1 MTGCVAERNGVYYVR
16 LSYYDRNHKR
26 RDKFISTG
34 LSGRGAKK
42 KATAMIEQLIE
53 KYKHLEKSDH
63 PSKMADYL
71 IMWKNL
77 RKSEVAET
85 TYDGYHTYIDRH
97 LVPYFIDL
105 NLNIQDIT
113 AGHIF
118 DYVNYLS
125 NDGGRKDNKMG
136 GQSNTSIRKIISIL
150 RQVFE
155 YAVLYGD
162 IKINPALQVP
172 LPKSTNKKDERQVFL
187 TSEDAQKM
195 LDAFQNEEI
204 GPIVYVTLYYGL
216 RKSEALGLRWQAVD
230 FDANTITINHTVV
243 GNGHIVRKDTT
254 KTYTSRRT
262 YELLPDVK
270 ALLLKLKDQQDDYKR
285 RLGSGYHMND
295 YIFKNPNGVPYRPD
309 SLTRSFKRA
318 LARHG
323 LPQMR
328 YHDLRHSTAS
338 ILVDKGWDINDIKEW
353 LGHADISTTANIYAH
368 ISHRKKVSLAK
379 SLNGAL
385 SFGEIKELDT
395 QGISCL

>member
-1 MTGCVAERNGVYYVR
+1 MTGCIALRKDVYYVR
-16 LSYYDRNHKR
+16 LSYYDKDHIRK
-26 RDKFISTG
+26 DKFVSTG
-34 LSGRGAKK
+34 LSGRGAKQ
-42 KATAMIEQLIE
+42 KATAMIDSLIE
-53 KYKHLEKSDH
+53 KYSYLEKSDH
-63 PSKMADYL
+63 PAKMADYL
-71 IMWKNL
+71 KMWKEL
-77 RKSEVAET
+77 QKSEVAET

-97 LVPYFIDL
+97 LIPYFKDL

-125 NDGGRKDNKMG
+125 NDGGRKDNKIG

-150 RQVFE
+150 RKVFD

-162 IKINPALQVP
+162 IKINPAAQVP
-172 LPKSTNKKDERQVFL
+172 MPKRSNKKDERQVFL
-187 TSEDAQKM
+187 TAEDAQKM
-195 LDAFQNEEI
+195 LDAFRDEEI
-204 GPIVYVTLYYGL
+204 GPIIFVTLYYGL
-216 RKSEALGLRWQAVD
+216 RRSEALGLRWQAVD
-230 FDANTITINHTVV
+230 FDANTISINHTVV
-243 GNGHIVRKDTT
+243 GGSQIVAKDST
-254 KTYTSRRT
+254 KSYCSMRT

-270 ALLLKLKDQQDDYKR
+270 DLLLKLKAQQEDYKQ
-285 RLGSGYHMND
+285 RLGSGYHDND
-295 YIFKNPNGVPYRPD
+295 YIFKNPNGMPYRPD

-323 LPQMR
+323 IPDMR

-379 SLNGAL
+379 SLNGSL
-385 SFGEIKELDT
+385 RFE
-395 QGISCL
+395 

>member
-1 MTGCVAERNGVYYVR
+1 MNGCVALRKDTYYVR
-16 LSYYDRNHKR
+16 LTYYDKNHCRKE
-26 RDKFISTG
+26 KWISTG
-34 LSGRGAKK
+34 LSGRGAKQ
-42 KATAMIEQLIE
+42 KATAMIDSMIE
-53 KYKHLEKSDH
+53 KYSYLEKSDH
-63 PSKMADYL
+63 PTKMADYL
-71 IMWKNL
+71 QMWKEL

-97 LVPYFIDL
+97 LMPYFKEL

-118 DYVNYLS
+118 DYINYLS
-125 NDGGRKDNKMG
+125 NDGGRKDNKVG

-162 IKINPALQVP
+162 IRVNPAKQIP
-172 LPKSTNKKDERQVFL
+172 LPKSKSKKDERQVFL
-187 TSEDAQKM
+187 TAEDAQKM
-195 LDAFQNEEI
+195 LDAFRNEEV
-204 GPIVYVTLYYGL
+204 GPIVFVTLYYGL

-230 FDANTITINHTVV
+230 FEANTMTINHTVV
-243 GNGHIVRKDTT
+243 SNGHIIAKDST
-254 KTYTSRRT
+254 KTYSSRRT
-262 YELLPDVK
+262 FELLPDVRD
-270 ALLLKLKDQQDDYKR
+270 LLVKLKEQQEDYKR

-295 YIFKNPNGVPYRPD
+295 YIFKNANGMPYRPD

-379 SLNGAL
+379 SLEG
-385 SFGEIKELDT
+385 SFTFE
-395 QGISCL
+395 

>member
-1 MTGCVAERNGVYYVR
+1 MTGCVTLRKDIYYVR
-16 LSYYDRNHKR
+16 LSYYNKSHKR

-34 LSGRGAKK
+34 LSGRGAKQ
-42 KATAMIEQLIE
+42 KATAMIESLIE
-53 KYKHLEKSDH
+53 KYSFLEKSNH

-71 IMWKNL
+71 KMWKEL
-77 RKSEVAET
+77 QESEVAET

-97 LVPYFIDL
+97 LIPYFKDL

-125 NDGGRKDNKMG
+125 NDGGRKDNKIG
-136 GQSNTSIRKIISIL
+136 GQSASSIRKIISIL
-150 RQVFE
+150 RQVFD

-172 LPKSTNKKDERQVFL
+172 MPKRANMKEARQVFL
-187 TSEDAQKM
+187 TVEDAQKM
-195 LDAFQNEEI
+195 LDAFVNEEI

-230 FDANTITINHTVV
+230 FENDTITINHTVV
-243 GNGHIVRKDTT
+243 GGSHIVAKDST
-254 KTYTSRRT
+254 KTYSSERT
-262 YELLPDVK
+262 YQLLPDVK
-270 ALLLKLKDQQDDYKR
+270 ALLLKLKAQQKEYR
-285 RLGSGYHMND
+285 ERLGSGYHIND
-295 YIFKNPNGVPYRPD
+295 YIFKNANGMPYRPD

-318 LARHG
+318 LTRHG
-323 LPQMR
+323 FPQMR

-353 LGHADISTTANIYAH
+353 LGHSDISTTANIYAH
-368 ISHRKKVSLAK
+368 ISHRRKVSLAK
-379 SLNGAL
+379 SLEGSL
-385 SFGEIKELDT
+385 TFEQSTETMG
-395 QGISCL
+395 

>member
-1 MTGCVAERNGVYYVR
+1 MTGCVVQRKDVYYIR
-16 LSYYDRNHKR
+16 LTYYDRDRKR
-26 RDKFISTG
+26 KDKWVSTG
-34 LSGRGAKK
+34 LSGRGAKQ
-42 KATAMIEQLIE
+42 KATAMIQSLIE
-53 KYKHLEKSDH
+53 KYSYLEKSDH
-63 PSKMADYL
+63 PSDMADYL
-71 IMWKNL
+71 LMWKDL

-97 LVPYFIDL
+97 LVPYFKTL

-125 NDGGRKDNKMG
+125 NDGGRMDNKLG
-136 GQSNTSIRKIISIL
+136 GQSATSIRKIISIL
-150 RQVFE
+150 RQVFD

-162 IKINPALQVP
+162 IKINPVKQVP
-172 LPKSTNKKDERQVFL
+172 LPKKTNKKNERQVFL

-195 LDAFQNEEI
+195 LDAFRDEEV

-230 FDANTITINHTVV
+230 FDANTITINHAVV
-243 GNGHIVRKDTT
+243 SNGHIVRKDST
-254 KTYTSRRT
+254 KTYNSNRT
-262 YELLPDVK
+262 FELLPDVK
-270 ALLLKLKDQQDDYKR
+270 DLLLKLKDQQEGYKR
-285 RLGSGYHMND
+285 RLGSGYHNND
-295 YIFKNPNGVPYRPD
+295 YIFKNPNGIPYRPD

-318 LARHG
+318 LERHG

-368 ISHRKKVSLAK
+368 ISHRRKVSLAK
-379 SLNGAL
+379 SLEGSLTFEQSTETTA
-385 SFGEIKELDT
+385 
-395 QGISCL
+395 

>member
-1 MTGCVAERNGVYYVR
+1 MTGCVALRKDVYYVR
-16 LSYYDRNHKR
+16 LTYYDSRQKR
-26 RDKFISTG
+26 KEKWVSTG
-34 LSGRGAKK
+34 LSGRGAKQ
-42 KATAMIEQLIE
+42 KATAMIQSMID
-53 KYKHLEKSDH
+53 KYSYLEKSDH

-71 IMWKNL
+71 KMWKEL
-77 RKSEVAET
+77 QIGEVAET

-97 LVPYFIDL
+97 LIPYFKDL

-125 NDGGRKDNKMG
+125 SDGGRKDNKAG
-136 GQSNTSIRKIISIL
+136 GQSTTSIRKIISIL
-150 RQVFE
+150 RQVFD

-172 LPKSTNKKDERQVFL
+172 LPKKKNKKDERQVFM
-187 TSEDAQKM
+187 TAEDAQKM
-195 LDAFQNEEI
+195 LDAFRNEEI
-204 GPIVYVTLYYGL
+204 GPIVFVTLYYGL

-243 GNGHIVRKDTT
+243 GGSRIIAKDST
-254 KTYTSRRT
+254 KSYCSQRT
-262 YELLPDVK
+262 YQLLPDVK
-270 ALLLKLKDQQDDYKR
+270 DLLMKLRDQQEDYKR
-285 RLGSGYHMND
+285 RLGSGYVVND

-318 LARHG
+318 LDRHG

-338 ILVDKGWDINDIKEW
+338 ILVDKGWDINSIKEW

-368 ISHRKKVSLAK
+368 ISHRKKVSLAQDLDK
-379 SLNGAL
+379 TLT
-385 SFGEIKELDT
+385 FGQD
-395 QGISCL
+395 

>member
-1 MTGCVAERNGVYYVR
+1 MTGYVAERNGVYYVR

-53 KYKHLEKSDH
+53 KYKYLEKSDH
-63 PSKMADYL
+63 PAKMADYL

-97 LVPYFIDL
+97 LVPYFRDL

-125 NDGGRKDNKMG
+125 NDGGRKDNKIG

-150 RQVFE
+150 RRVFD

-162 IKINPALQVP
+162 ININPATQVP
-172 LPKSTNKKDERQVFL
+172 LPKTTNKKDERQVFL

-270 ALLLKLKDQQDDYKR
+270 TLLLKLKDQQDDYKR

-368 ISHRKKVSLAK
+368 ISHRHKVSLAK

-385 SFGEIKELDT
+385 SFCQEVNSST
-395 QGISCL
+395 

>member
-1 MTGCVAERNGVYYVR
+1 MTGCIALRKDVYYVR
-16 LSYYDRNHKR
+16 LTYYDRDHQRK
-26 RDKFISTG
+26 DKWVSTG
-34 LSGRGAKK
+34 FSGRGAKQ
-42 KATAMIEQLIE
+42 KATAMIQSFIE
-53 KYKHLEKSDH
+53 KYSYLEKSDH
-63 PSKMADYL
+63 PSKMVDYL
-71 IMWKNL
+71 KMWKEL

-97 LVPYFIDL
+97 LIPYFSNL

-125 NDGGRKDNKMG
+125 GDGGRKNNKIG

-150 RQVFE
+150 RQVFD

-162 IKINPALQVP
+162 IKVNPALQVP
-172 LPKSTNKKDERQVFL
+172 MPKKVNNKDKRQVFL
-187 TSEDAQKM
+187 TAEDAQRM
-195 LDAFQNEEI
+195 LDAFRNEEL

-230 FDANTITINHTVV
+230 FEANTITINHTVV
-243 GNGHIVRKDTT
+243 SNGHIVRKDST
-254 KTYTSRRT
+254 KSYCSNRT
-262 YELLPDVK
+262 FQLLPDVK
-270 ALLLKLKDQQDDYKR
+270 DVLLKLKDQQENYKE
-285 RLGSGYHMND
+285 RLGSNYHSND
-295 YIFKNPNGVPYRPD
+295 YIFKNPNGIPYRPD

-353 LGHADISTTANIYAH
+353 LGHSDISTTANIYAH
-368 ISHRKKVSLAK
+368 ISHRKKVSLAQD
-379 SLNGAL
+379 
-385 SFGEIKELDT
+385 LDKT
-395 QGISCL
+395 LIFNQDSET

>member
-1 MTGCVAERNGVYYVR
+1 MTGCIAQRKDIYYVR
-16 LSYYDRNHKR
+16 LVYYDKNHQRKE
-26 RDKFISTG
+26 KWVSTG

-42 KATAMIEQLIE
+42 KATAMIDSMVE
-53 KYKHLEKSDH
+53 KYSYLEKSDH
-63 PSKMADYL
+63 PAKMADYL
-71 IMWKNL
+71 AMWKNL
-77 RKSEVAET
+77 RQSEVAET

-97 LVPYFIDL
+97 LIPYFKDL
-105 NLNIQDIT
+105 NLDIQDIT

-125 NDGGRKDNKMG
+125 NDGGRKDNKIG
-136 GQSNTSIRKIISIL
+136 GQSVTSVRKIISIL
-150 RQVFE
+150 RQVFD

-162 IKINPALQVP
+162 IKINPALHVP
-172 LPKSTNKKDERQVFL
+172 LPKRSNKKDERQVFL
-187 TSEDAQKM
+187 TAEEAQKM

-204 GPIVYVTLYYGL
+204 GLIVFVTLYYGL

-230 FDANTITINHTVV
+230 FDNNTIMVNHTVV
-243 GNGHIVRKDTT
+243 SNGHIVRKDST
-254 KTYTSRRT
+254 KTYSSQRT
-262 YELLPDVK
+262 YQLLPDVK
-270 ALLLKLKDQQDDYKR
+270 ALLLKLKDQQADYKR

-295 YIFKNPNGVPYRPD
+295 YIFKNPNGIPYRPD

-368 ISHRKKVSLAK
+368 ISHRKKVSLAQDLDKTLTFEQK
-379 SLNGAL
+379 S
-385 SFGEIKELDT
+385 
-395 QGISCL
+395 

>member
-1 MTGCVAERNGVYYVR
+1 MNGCVALRKDTYYVR
-16 LSYYDRNHKR
+16 LTYYDKNHCRKE
-26 RDKFISTG
+26 KWISTG
-34 LSGRGAKK
+34 LSGRGAKQ
-42 KATAMIEQLIE
+42 KATAMIDSMIE
-53 KYKHLEKSDH
+53 KYSYLEKSDH
-63 PSKMADYL
+63 PTKMADYL
-71 IMWKNL
+71 QMWKEL

-97 LVPYFIDL
+97 LIPYFKEL

-118 DYVNYLS
+118 DYINYLS
-125 NDGGRKDNKMG
+125 HDGGRKDNKVG

-162 IKINPALQVP
+162 IRVNPAKQIP
-172 LPKSTNKKDERQVFL
+172 LPKSKSKKDERQVFL
-187 TSEDAQKM
+187 TAEDAQKM
-195 LDAFQNEEI
+195 LDAFRNEEV
-204 GPIVYVTLYYGL
+204 GPIVFVTLYYGL

-230 FDANTITINHTVV
+230 FEANTMTINHTVV
-243 GNGHIVRKDTT
+243 SNGHIIAKDST
-254 KTYTSRRT
+254 KTYSSRRT
-262 YELLPDVK
+262 FELLPDVRD
-270 ALLLKLKDQQDDYKR
+270 LLVKLKEQQEDYKR

-295 YIFKNPNGVPYRPD
+295 YIFKNANGMPYRPD

-379 SLNGAL
+379 SLEG
-385 SFGEIKELDT
+385 SFTFE
-395 QGISCL
+395 

>member
-1 MTGCVAERNGVYYVR
+1 MTGCVTLRKDIYYVR
-16 LSYYDRNHKR
+16 LSYYDKDHIRK
-26 RDKFISTG
+26 DKFVSTG
-34 LSGRGAKK
+34 LSGRGAKQ
-42 KATAMIEQLIE
+42 KATAMIDSLIE
-53 KYKHLEKSDH
+53 KYSYLEKSDH
-63 PSKMADYL
+63 PAKMADYL
-71 IMWKNL
+71 KMWKEL
-77 RKSEVAET
+77 QASEVAET

-97 LVPYFIDL
+97 LIPYFKDL

-125 NDGGRKDNKMG
+125 NDGGRKDNKIG

-150 RQVFE
+150 RKVFD

-162 IKINPALQVP
+162 IKINPAAQVP
-172 LPKSTNKKDERQVFL
+172 MPKRGNKKDERQVFL
-187 TSEDAQKM
+187 TAEDAQKM
-195 LDAFQNEEI
+195 LDAFQNEEV
-204 GPIVYVTLYYGL
+204 GPIVFVTLYYGL
-216 RKSEALGLRWQAVD
+216 RKSEALGLRWQAID

-243 GNGHIVRKDTT
+243 GGSHIVAKDST
-254 KTYTSRRT
+254 KSYCSRRT

-270 ALLLKLKDQQDDYKR
+270 DLLLKLKDQQEDYKQ
-285 RLGSGYHMND
+285 RLGSGYHNND

-353 LGHADISTTANIYAH
+353 LGHSDISTTANIYAH
-368 ISHRKKVSLAK
+368 ISHRRKVSLAK
-379 SLNGAL
+379 SLEGSLTFDQSTETTA
-385 SFGEIKELDT
+385 
-395 QGISCL
+395 

>member
-1 MTGCVAERNGVYYVR
+1 MTGCIALRKDIYYVR
-16 LSYYDRNHKR
+16 LTYYDRNHTRK
-26 RDKFISTG
+26 DKWISTG
-34 LSGRGAKK
+34 LSGRGAKQ
-42 KATAMIEQLIE
+42 KATAMIQSLID
-53 KYKHLEKSDH
+53 KYSYLEKSEH
-63 PSKMADYL
+63 PAKMADYL
-71 IMWKNL
+71 KMWKELQIN
-77 RKSEVAET
+77 EVAET

-97 LVPYFIDL
+97 LIPYFKNL

-125 NDGGRKDNKMG
+125 NDGGRKDNKIG
-136 GQSNTSIRKIISIL
+136 GQSTTSIRKIISIL
-150 RQVFE
+150 RQVFD

-172 LPKSTNKKDERQVFL
+172 MPKKSNKKDERQVFL
-187 TSEDAQKM
+187 TAEEAQKM
-195 LDAFQNEEI
+195 LDAFSSEEI
-204 GPIVYVTLYYGL
+204 GPIVFVTLYYGL

-230 FDANTITINHTVV
+230 FDADTITINHTVV
-243 GNGHIVRKDTT
+243 GGTHIMAKDST
-254 KTYTSRRT
+254 KTYSSRRT
-262 YELLPDVK
+262 YQLLPDVK
-270 ALLLKLKDQQDDYKR
+270 TLLLKLKEQQKDYAR

-368 ISHRKKVSLAK
+368 ISHRKKVSLAQD
-379 SLNGAL
+379 
-385 SFGEIKELDT
+385 LDKT
-395 QGISCL
+395 LVFEASS

>member
-1 MTGCVAERNGVYYVR
+1 MTGCLAQRKDVYYVR
-16 LSYYDRNHKR
+16 LTYYDRNHQRK
-26 RDKFISTG
+26 DKWVSTG
-34 LSGRGAKK
+34 LSGRGAKQ
-42 KATAMIEQLIE
+42 KATAMIQSLIE
-53 KYKHLEKSDH
+53 KYSYLEKSEH
-63 PSKMADYL
+63 PSKMVDYL
-71 IMWKNL
+71 AMWKEL

-97 LVPYFIDL
+97 LIPYFSQL

-125 NDGGRKDNKMG
+125 NDGGRKDNKIG
-136 GQSNTSIRKIISIL
+136 GQSTTSIRKIISIL
-150 RQVFE
+150 RQVFD

-162 IKINPALQVP
+162 IRVNPASQVP
-172 LPKSTNKKDERQVFL
+172 LPKKVNNKDKRQVFL
-187 TSEDAQKM
+187 TAEDAQKM
-195 LDAFQNEEI
+195 LDAFRDEEL

-230 FDANTITINHTVV
+230 FEANTITINHTVV
-243 GNGHIVRKDTT
+243 SNGHIVRKDST
-254 KTYTSRRT
+254 KSYCSNRT
-262 YELLPDVK
+262 FQLLPDVK
-270 ALLLKLKDQQDDYKR
+270 DVLLKLKDQQENYKT
-285 RLGSGYHMND
+285 RLGSGYHNND
-295 YIFKNPNGVPYRPD
+295 YIFKNPNGIPYRPD

-318 LARHG
+318 LERHG

-368 ISHRKKVSLAK
+368 ISHRKKVSLAQD
-379 SLNGAL
+379 
-385 SFGEIKELDT
+385 LDKT
-395 QGISCL
+395 LIFNQDSET

>member
-1 MTGCVAERNGVYYVR
+1 MTGCVAKRKEVYYVR
-16 LSYYDRNHKR
+16 LTYYDKNHNRKE
-26 RDKFISTG
+26 KWVSTG
-34 LSGRGAKK
+34 LSGRGAKQ
-42 KATAMIEQLIE
+42 KATSMIQAMVD
-53 KYKHLEKSDH
+53 KYSYLEKSEH
-63 PSKMADYL
+63 PSKMAEYL
-71 IMWKNL
+71 MMWKNL

-85 TYDGYHTYIDRH
+85 TYNGYHTYIDRH
-97 LVPYFIDL
+97 LIPYFKDL

-125 NDGGRKDNKMG
+125 NDGGRKDNKIG
-136 GQSNTSIRKIISIL
+136 GQSTTSIRKIISIL
-150 RQVFE
+150 RQVFD

-172 LPKSTNKKDERQVFL
+172 LPKKKNKKDERQVFL
-187 TSEDAQKM
+187 TAEDAQKM
-195 LDAFQNEEI
+195 LNAFKDEEI
-204 GPIVYVTLYYGL
+204 GPIVFVTLYYGL

-243 GNGHIVRKDTT
+243 GGSRIVAKDST
-254 KTYTSRRT
+254 KSYCSQRT

-270 ALLLKLKDQQDDYKR
+270 ALLLKLKEQQEDYR
-285 RLGSGYHMND
+285 RLGSGYHVND
-295 YIFKNPNGVPYRPD
+295 YIFKNPNGVLYRPD
-309 SLTRSFKRA
+309 SLTMSFKRA

-338 ILVDKGWDINDIKEW
+338 ILVDKGWDINSIKEW

-368 ISHRKKVSLAK
+368 ISHRKKVSLAQD
-379 SLNGAL
+379 
-385 SFGEIKELDT
+385 LDKT
-395 QGISCL
+395 LTFDQEQDCFV

>member
-1 MTGCVAERNGVYYVR
+1 MTGCLAQRKDVYYVR
-16 LSYYDRNHKR
+16 LTYYDRNHQRK
-26 RDKFISTG
+26 DKWVSTG
-34 LSGRGAKK
+34 LSGRGAKQ
-42 KATAMIEQLIE
+42 KATAMIQSLIE
-53 KYKHLEKSDH
+53 KYSYLEKSEH
-63 PSKMADYL
+63 PSKMVDYL
-71 IMWKNL
+71 AMWKEL

-97 LVPYFIDL
+97 LIPYFSQL

-125 NDGGRKDNKMG
+125 NDGGRKDNKIG

-150 RQVFE
+150 RQVFD

-162 IKINPALQVP
+162 IRVNPASQVP
-172 LPKSTNKKDERQVFL
+172 MPKKVNNKDKRQVFL
-187 TSEDAQKM
+187 TAEDAQKM
-195 LDAFQNEEI
+195 LDAFRDEEL

-230 FDANTITINHTVV
+230 FEANTITINHTVV
-243 GNGHIVRKDTT
+243 SNGHIVRKDST
-254 KTYTSRRT
+254 KSYCSNRT
-262 YELLPDVK
+262 FQLLPDVK
-270 ALLLKLKDQQDDYKR
+270 DVLLKLKDQQENYKT
-285 RLGSGYHMND
+285 RLGSGYHNND
-295 YIFKNPNGVPYRPD
+295 YIFKNPNGIPYRPD

-318 LARHG
+318 LERHG

-353 LGHADISTTANIYAH
+353 LGHSDISTTANIYAH
-368 ISHRKKVSLAK
+368 ISHRKKISLAK
-379 SLNGAL
+379 DLEKT
-385 SFGEIKELDT
+385 FTFD
-395 QGISCL
+395 QQ

>member
-1 MTGCVAERNGVYYVR
+1 MTGCIALRKDVYYVR
-16 LSYYDRNHKR
+16 LTYYDKNHKR
-26 RDKFISTG
+26 KDEWVSTG
-34 LSGRGAKK
+34 LSGRGAQQ
-42 KATAMIEQLIE
+42 KAAAMIQPMIE
-53 KYKHLEKSDH
+53 KYSYLEKSDH
-63 PSKMADYL
+63 PSKMDEYL
-71 IMWKNL
+71 LMWKNL

-97 LVPYFIDL
+97 LVPYFKEL

-118 DYVNYLS
+118 DYINYLS
-125 NDGGRKDNKMG
+125 SDGGRKDNKIG
-136 GQSNTSIRKIISIL
+136 GQSITSIRKIISIL

-162 IKINPALQVP
+162 IRVNPAKQVP
-172 LPKSTNKKDERQVFL
+172 LPKTTSKKDERQVFL
-187 TSEDAQKM
+187 TAEDAQKM
-195 LDAFQNEEI
+195 LDAFKNEEI

-230 FDANTITINHTVV
+230 FEANTITINHTVV
-243 GNGHIVRKDTT
+243 SNGHIVEKDST
-254 KTYTSRRT
+254 KTYSSRRT
-262 YELLPDVK
+262 FELLPDVK
-270 ALLLKLKDQQDDYKR
+270 ELLLKLKAQQEEYR
-285 RLGSGYHMND
+285 LRLGSGYHMND
-295 YIFKNPNGVPYRPD
+295 YIFKNANGMPYRPD

-379 SLNGAL
+379 SLEG
-385 SFGEIKELDT
+385 SFTFDRNNET
-395 QGISCL
+395 